1 MRELTGRERLDEFM
15 RALGAAARA
24 EARVYFTG
32 GATAV
37 LHGWRDT
44 TVDIDIECVPD
55 RDELLRAIPA
65 LKERLRVNVE
75 LAAPSHFIPT
85 LPGWED
91 RSPFIR
97 REGLVSFH
105 HYDYYAQ
112 ALSKIE
118 RGHSQDLADVNS
130 MFDAGLVEPARLR
143 QLFERITS
151 DLYRYPAID
160 AAAFGRALDRAL
172 EEHAGG

>member
-55 RDELLRAIPA
+55 RDELLRAIPD

-75 LAAPSHFIPT
+75 LAAPSHFIPV
-85 LPGWED
+85 LPGWEE

-118 RGHSQDLADVNS
+118 RGHSQDLVDVSS
-130 MFDAGLVEPARLR
+130 MLGAGLVEPARLR
-143 QLFERITS
+143 HLFERIVPE
-151 DLYRYPAID
+151 LYRYPAID
-160 AAAFGRALDRAL
+160 ATAFGRALDRAL
-172 EEHAGG
+172 GGHAGT